1 MSISSEFF
9 VFLPLMMLHSALDV
23 LEEKLGKR
31 NILQHFGQPSDF
43 RQVTRLKSR
52 YLVLLL
58 FNNRYDAGVEYARE
72 KVSHALRS
80 RPSDDSKKRA
90 NKPKKKG
97 TRKSQHAPELDE
109 TVERLIKEQQ
119 NLLRSM
125 IDKKVFPVWMQDV
138 KEKLS
143 T

>member
-1 MSISSEFF
+1 MSISTEFF

-80 RPSDDSKKRA
+80 QKCGY
-90 NKPKKKG
+90 KG
-97 TRKSQHAPELDE
+97 
-109 TVERLIKEQQ
+109 
-119 NLLRSM
+119 LL
-125 IDKKVFPVWMQDV
+125 V
-138 KEKLS
+138 
-143 T
+143 